1 MSCHPSGVLAAWM
14 ARAGVLLAVL
24 TGVSSC
30 SDYETPVL
38 VTLVGDNPDAEA
50 VQLTPWLG
58 GRMGGAKTIALPTRQ
73 LVLRVPAGLGGTL
86 RLEAE
91 AVSSTLAGCT
101 LGRVATEVL
110 VEPGFSRPT
119 AVFVDLNKMER
130 AKCPLVVERSAVR
143 VTSDSLAINCGDAC
157 EVDLAPG
164 TIVTLTAAMGAPH
177 TMVVWGGDC
186 SGSLDHRCEVKLTQA
201 RRVSVQEGPE
211 LRPKMIP
218 LMPGMFQMGSPAT
231 EAGRSSDEQQHAVQL
246 TTAFALSETEVTQRQ
261 YAQLLNG
268 VNPSQYQGDPERP
281 VESVSWFEAVAYCN
295 LLSIREGLPPCYQ
308 ISGQNVAWEP
318 SLKCGYRLPTEA
330 EWEYAARANSGKYQQ
345 YAGSDAVGDVA
356 WYATNAVMPEGPR
369 PVRTKAPNSWG
380 LYDLSGNVW
389 EWVWDWYGDY
399 PMIPLA
405 INPIQAQSGS
415 ERVVRGG
422 SWIGVA
428 GLARVADR
436 RRFAPSYRVSYV
448 GFRLARSYP

>member
-1 MSCHPSGVLAAWM
+1 MDV
-14 ARAGVLLAVL
+14 
-24 TGVSSC
+24 
-30 SDYETPVL
+30 
-38 VTLVGDNPDAEA
+38 VG
-50 VQLTPWLG
+50 
-58 GRMGGAKTIALPTRQ
+58 K
-73 LVLRVPAGLGGTL
+73 
-86 RLEAE
+86 
-91 AVSSTLAGCT
+91 SCT
-101 LGRVATEVL
+101 LL
-110 VEPGFSRPT
+110 SLCF
-119 AVFVDLNKMER
+119 
-130 AKCPLVVERSAVR
+130 
-143 VTSDSLAINCGDAC
+143 TSNSI
-157 EVDLAPG
+157 
-164 TIVTLTAAMGAPH
+164 
-177 TMVVWGGDC
+177 
-186 SGSLDHRCEVKLTQA
+186 
-201 RRVSVQEGPE
+201 SVQ
-211 LRPKMIP
+211 PKMIP
-218 LMPGMFQMGSPAT
+218 LMPGTFQMDNPTTNIARFSN
-231 EAGRSSDEQQHAVQL
+231 EQQHAVQL

-405 INPIQAQSGS
+405 MNPIQAQSGS

-422 SWIGVA
+422 SWLSIA
-428 GLARVADR
+428 GFARVAS
-436 RRFAPSYRVSYV
+436 RFRDAPSLRDNVV